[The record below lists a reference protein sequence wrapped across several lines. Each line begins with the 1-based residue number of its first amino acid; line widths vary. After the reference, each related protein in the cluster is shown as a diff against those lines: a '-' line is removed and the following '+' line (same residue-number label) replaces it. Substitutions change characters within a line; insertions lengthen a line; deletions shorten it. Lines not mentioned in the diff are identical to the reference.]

1 MNFEKQ
7 ISWIISNFDDKQ
19 LQMMLAYFVWGNC
32 DVACDN
38 RFRKIHY
45 LLTSCILTSKTQI
58 VKKCTH
64 VPHKRIEEYARHNIA
79 YFMRWMMVKYTP
91 PSSVSINFRPIF
103 WQNVCYVYRP
113 FFYQNVIH
121 TLCSMQK
128 LSIEI
133 SCKTFPRLV
142 FAYLSLHLDCIIAFL
157 YVCCFHLTF
166 CHLSSPIRFFFDINV
181 FTKI

>member
-1 MNFEKQ
+1 MYWN
-7 ISWIISNFDDKQ
+7 ISNFDDKKF
-19 LQMMLAYFVWGNC
+19 QMMLAYFVEGNC

-38 RFRKIHY
+38 RFKKIHY

-64 VPHKRIEEYARHNIA
+64 VPHKRIEEYTRHNIA

-121 TLCSMQK
+121 TPYSAK
-128 LSIEI
+128 K
-133 SCKTFPRLV
+133 SCKWDK
-142 FAYLSLHLDCIIAFL
+142 LDN
-157 YVCCFHLTF
+157 FHRILF
-166 CHLSSPIRFFFDINV
+166 Y
-181 FTKI
+181 

>member
-1 MNFEKQ
+1 M
-7 ISWIISNFDDKQ
+7 
-19 LQMMLAYFVWGNC
+19 
-32 DVACDN
+32 ACDN
-38 RFRKIHY
+38 GFRKIHY
-45 LLTSCILTSKTQI
+45 LLTSCILISKTQI

-64 VPHKRIEEYARHNIA
+64 VPHKRIEEYTRHNIA

-121 TLCSMQK
+121 TPCSAK
-128 LSIEI
+128 KFYWEKFDEFSSSFILLFGSV
-133 SCKTFPRLV
+133 L
-142 FAYLSLHLDCIIAFL
+142 YCIIAFL